1 MVKLFLLIVLFSCFF
16 LLSYLLLEPIIITPT
31 RRLMERVHGHLPKE
45 EVSNPYRVPLYIRL
59 AQPLF
64 HLLTDRIEQV
74 TPLRYKKF
82 LESKVDM
89 LEIRYSV
96 QQILLFKLLAFCF
109 ACAWLMIY
117 TWSFSAPSFLF
128 FVLLPPLLFFFP
140 DLALEQQIKNRRE
153 DILSELP
160 FLMDTLS
167 VVLEAGTG
175 FDNALYKICE
185 RKKGP
190 LYTEF
195 LKYLRELRMGSSRQE
210 ALQNLAK
217 RINLIEM
224 DSLVRSLIQGEKM
237 GVSIAIT
244 IRLQAEQ
251 LRTKRIQRLREKA
264 MKIPIKS
271 LFPLVFFIFPPVFLV
286 ILGPA
291 AIRIFQQL
299 L

>member
-1 MVKLFLLIVLFSCFF
+1 VAKLVLLIVLFSCFS
-16 LLSYLLLEPIIITPT
+16 LVSYLLLEPVIITPT
-31 RRLMERVHGHLPKE
+31 RRLVERVRGHLPKE
-45 EVSNPYRVPLYIRL
+45 QVSNPFSVPLYIRL
-59 AQPLF
+59 IEPLI
-64 HLLTDRIEQV
+64 HLLTARIERA

-82 LESKVDM
+82 LETKVDM
-89 LEIRYSV
+89 LEIRYNV
-96 QQILLFKLLAFCF
+96 QQILLLKLLAFWF
-109 ACAWLMIY
+109 ACTWLLIY
-117 TWSFSAPSFLF
+117 TWMFSAPSFVF
-128 FVLLPPLLFFFP
+128 FVIVPLLLFFIP
-140 DLALEQQIKNRRE
+140 DFVLGQKLKKRRE

-160 FLMDTLS
+160 YLMDTLS

-190 LYTEF
+190 LYAEF
-195 LKYLRELRMGSSRQE
+195 LKYLRELRMGSSRQD
-210 ALQNLAK
+210 ALLNMAK
-217 RINLIEM
+217 RIALPEM

-237 GVSIAIT
+237 GVSIATT

-251 LRTKRIQRLREKA
+251 LRTKRIQRLREEA